1 MHPYATKQS
10 QKMAWVQREG
20 LITQLHFGRFGWFQ
34 WQKSFSECPTTQL
47 KAVKS
52 STIPSLP
59 ASCGPPLSQLKH
71 YQVLRFEEFLR
82 ISSIVLNLSVVLQIF
97 SRVRLCECWNDK
109 LEEMPF
115 LLPGIL
121 ASHISSSCPENFA
134 ELIERM
140 QTGLTFAYTS
150 QCPYSNANEFIC
162 ICMHTH
168 VRDQNTYIHL

>member
-1 MHPYATKQS
+1 MWPAPVPAQTLS
-10 QKMAWVQREG
+10 GVTLR
-20 LITQLHFGRFGWFQ
+20 R
-34 WQKSFSECPTTQL
+34 
-47 KAVKS
+47 
-52 STIPSLP
+52 IPENQFHS
-59 ASCGPPLSQLKH
+59 
-71 YQVLRFEEFLR
+71 VEFVCCFCR
-82 ISSIVLNLSVVLQIF
+82 VF

-134 ELIERM
+134 ELIERT